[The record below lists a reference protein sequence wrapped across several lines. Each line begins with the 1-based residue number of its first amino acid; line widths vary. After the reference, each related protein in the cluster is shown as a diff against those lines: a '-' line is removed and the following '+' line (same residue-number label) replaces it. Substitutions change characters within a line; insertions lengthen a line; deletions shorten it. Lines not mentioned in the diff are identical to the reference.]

1 MPREIID
8 LSPPQERAIL
18 VGAPLKRGTGKLL
31 VQEHLE
37 ELGRLADT
45 AGALVVGTL
54 TQQLERPDSATY
66 IGSGKLEELKAL
78 IADRQATVVIFDDEL
93 TPAQGKNLEQA
104 LTKRVIDRA
113 ELILDIFA
121 LRARTAEAKMQVE
134 LAQLEYSLPRL
145 TRLWTHLE
153 KFRGGIGVRGPGETQ
168 LETDRRLVGHRI
180 RLLKER
186 LAEVAKSREVQ
197 RKQRRSQFRV
207 ALVGYTNAGKSSIL
221 KGLSQAPDV
230 FVEDRLFATLDPLT
244 REVSLGTGRGT
255 EVLLTDTVGFIRKL
269 PHDLVA
275 SFRATLEETREA
287 DVLLHVIDASHPTW
301 EEQRIVV
308 DEVLVELGAHETP
321 VVHVFNK
328 IDRLDAAHVQALRE
342 RMDNLLPGSVFASAV
357 APGGLDTLRER
368 MQRERQG
375 RRPIVRLR
383 LSPTDGRRL
392 ADVHRSAEVVRQV
405 MDEETGDLILDV
417 RADAGTLARFDA
429 AAARDA

>member
-1 MPREIID
+1 VSREIID
-8 LSPPQERAIL
+8 LSPPQERALL

-45 AGALVVGTL
+45 AGALVVGEL
-54 TQQLERPDSATY
+54 TQQLDRPDSATY

-78 IADRQATVVIFDDEL
+78 IAERGATVVIFDDEL
-93 TPAQGKNLEQA
+93 SPAQGKNLEAA
-104 LTKRVIDRA
+104 LTTRVIDRA

-121 LRARTAEAKMQVE
+121 VRARSAEAKMQVE

-186 LAEVAKSREVQ
+186 LADVAKSREVQ
-197 RKQRRSQFRV
+197 RRQRRSQFRA

-221 KGLSQAPDV
+221 KGMSAATDV

-244 REVSLGTGRGT
+244 REVGLDGAQAQAR
-255 EVLLTDTVGFIRKL
+255 VLMTDTVGFIRKL

-287 DVLLHVIDASHPTW
+287 DLLLHVIDASHPTW
-301 EEQRIVV
+301 EEQRLVV
-308 DEVLVELGAHETP
+308 DEVLADLGVHDTP
-321 VVHVFNK
+321 VIHVFNK
-328 IDRLDAAHVQALRE
+328 VDRLSADEALALKE
-342 RMDNLLPGSVFASAV
+342 RMDNLLPGSVFVSAV
-357 APGGLDTLRER
+357 RPGGLEPLRER
-368 MQRERQG
+368 LLDER
-375 RRPIVRLR
+375 RRSRPVVEVRLNP
-383 LSPTDGRRL
+383 SDGKRL
-392 ADVHRSAEVVRQV
+392 AELHRGAEVLGQQ
-405 MDEETGDLILDV
+405 MDEGTGELVVRV
-417 RADAGTLARFDA
+417 RAGLDLLARLGLG
-429 AAARDA
+429 

>member
-1 MPREIID
+1 VKEIID

-45 AGALVVGTL
+45 AGAEVVGEL
-54 TQQLERPDSATY
+54 TQQLDRPDSATY
-66 IGSGKLEELKAL
+66 IGSGKLEELKTL
-78 IADRQATVVIFDDEL
+78 IADKDASVVIFDDEL
-93 TPAQGKNLEQA
+93 TPAQGKNLEAA

-121 LRARTAEAKMQVE
+121 IRARSAEAKMQVE

-145 TRLWTHLE
+145 TKLWSHLE

-186 LAEVAKSREVQ
+186 LTEVTKSREVQ
-197 RKQRRSQFRV
+197 RKQRRSQFRA

-221 KGLSQAPDV
+221 RGMSSADDI

-244 REVSLGTGRGT
+244 REVNLGGGKGAD
-255 EVLLTDTVGFIRKL
+255 VLLTDTVGFIRKL

-287 DVLLHVIDASHPTW
+287 DLLLHVIDASHPTW
-301 EEQRIVV
+301 EEQRLVV
-308 DEVLVELGAHETP
+308 DDVLADLGVHDTP
-321 VVHVFNK
+321 VLHVFNK
-328 IDRLDAAHVQALRE
+328 IDRLTPGEEQALRE
-342 RMDNLLPGSVFASAV
+342 RMDNLLPGSTFVSAV
-357 APGGLDTLRER
+357 RPGGLEPLRAALLDARRASRPVREVR
-368 MQRERQG
+368 MSPG
-375 RRPIVRLR
+375 DGKR
-383 LSPTDGRRL
+383 LSEL
-392 ADVHRSAEVVRQV
+392 HRGAEVLGQH
-405 MDEETGDLILDV
+405 MDDETGELVVRV
-417 RADAGTLARFDA
+417 RAGSDLLARLGLS
-429 AAARDA
+429 

>member
-1 MPREIID
+1 MKEIID

-18 VGAPLKRGTGKLL
+18 VGAPLKRGTGKHF

-45 AGALVVGTL
+45 AGAQVVGEL
-54 TQQLERPDSATY
+54 TQQLDRPDSATY
-66 IGSGKLEELKAL
+66 IGSGKLEELKEL
-78 IADRQATVVIFDDEL
+78 IAEKEATVVIFDDEL
-93 TPAQGKNLEQA
+93 TPAQGKNLEQT

-121 LRARTAEAKMQVE
+121 IRARSAEAKMQVE

-145 TRLWTHLE
+145 TKLWSHLE

-186 LAEVAKSREVQ
+186 LAEVTRSREVQ
-197 RKQRRSQFRV
+197 RKQRRSQFRA

-221 KGLSQAPDV
+221 KGMSLANDI

-244 REVSLGTGRGT
+244 REVNLGAGSQGTG
-255 EVLLTDTVGFIRKL
+255 VLLTDTVGFIRKL

-287 DVLLHVIDASHPTW
+287 DLLLHVIDASHPTW
-301 EEQRIVV
+301 EEQRLVV
-308 DEVLVELGAHETP
+308 DDVLAELGVHDTP

-328 IDRLDAAHVQALRE
+328 LDRLKGEEVEALKE
-342 RMDNLLPGSVFASAV
+342 RMDNLLPGSAFVSAV
-357 APGGLDTLRER
+357 RPGGLEPLREALLEAR
-368 MQRERQG
+368 RAS
-375 RRPIVRLR
+375 RPITEVR
-383 LSPTDGRRL
+383 LSPGDGKRL
-392 ADVHRSAEVVRQV
+392 AELHRGAEVLGQH
-405 MDEETGDLILDV
+405 MDEETGELVVKV
-417 RADAGTLARFDA
+417 RAAVDLLARLGLA
-429 AAARDA
+429 

>member
-1 MPREIID
+1 MKEIID

-18 VGAPLKRGTGKLL
+18 VGAPLKRGIGKLL

-45 AGALVVGTL
+45 AGAEVVGEL
-54 TQQLERPDSATY
+54 TQQLDRPDSATY

-78 IADRQATVVIFDDEL
+78 IADKGATVVIFDDEL

-121 LRARTAEAKMQVE
+121 IRARSAEAKMQVE

-145 TRLWTHLE
+145 TKLWSHLE

-186 LAEVAKSREVQ
+186 LTEVTRSREVQ
-197 RKQRRSQFRV
+197 RKQRRSQFRA

-221 KGLSQAPDV
+221 KGMSSANDI

-244 REVSLGTGRGT
+244 REVSLGGGKGAD
-255 EVLLTDTVGFIRKL
+255 VLLTDTVGFIRKL

-287 DVLLHVIDASHPTW
+287 DLLLHVIDASHPTW
-301 EEQRIVV
+301 EEQRLVV
-308 DEVLVELGAHETP
+308 DDVLAELGVHDTP
-321 VVHVFNK
+321 VLHVFNK
-328 IDRLDAAHVQALRE
+328 IDRLAPGEEQALRE
-342 RMDNLLPGSVFASAV
+342 RMDNLLPGSTFVSAV
-357 APGGLDTLRER
+357 RPGGLEPLRAALLEA
-368 MQRERQG
+368 
-375 RRPIVRLR
+375 RRSSRPVTEVRLN
-383 LSPTDGRRL
+383 PADGKRL
-392 ADVHRSAEVVRQV
+392 AELHRGAEVLGQQL
-405 MDEETGDLILDV
+405 DDETGELVV
-417 RADAGTLARFDA
+417 RVRA
-429 AAARDA
+429 AAALLARLELS